1 MKNYFIRFF
10 KLFNPEALIW
20 ISGLIVLAFINADN
34 SSHFTVCPFK
44 NIGIDFCPGCGLG
57 KSIHYLLYLK
67 IEQSLSAHPL
77 GIFAFAVL
85 VRRIFEL
92 IKDSFNNQKT
102 FFSTKMEYKYD
113 QSFTTNAQS

>member
-10 KLFNPEALIW
+10 KLFNPEAFIW
-20 ISGLIVLAFINADN
+20 ISGLIVLAIINADS
-34 SSHFTVCPFK
+34 SSHFTICPFK

-57 KSIHYLLYLK
+57 KSIHYLLHLK

-85 VRRIFEL
+85 MHRIYEL
-92 IKDSFNNQKT
+92 IKDSFINQKT
-102 FFSTKMEYKYD
+102 TFSTKMEYKYD
-113 QSFTTNAQS
+113 QSFTTNA